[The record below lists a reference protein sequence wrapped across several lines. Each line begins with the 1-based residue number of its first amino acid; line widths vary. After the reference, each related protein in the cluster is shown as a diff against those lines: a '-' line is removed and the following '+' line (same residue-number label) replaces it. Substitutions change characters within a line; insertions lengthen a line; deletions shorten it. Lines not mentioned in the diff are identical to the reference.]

1 MSDKIM
7 IIEDDEKLATLVA
20 DFLQDQGYVIELVH
34 EGYSAIST
42 FEKFQPDIVL
52 IDLMLPGKDGLSLC
66 KIIREKSDV
75 GIIIIT
81 AKGEESDKVLGLR
94 VGADDYLSK
103 PFGMWEMLARIEA
116 LSRRCA
122 NNKNSTIDTSRTLGP
137 FQLQL
142 QQRALLK
149 DSRPIDLTRS
159 EFDILELLTRN
170 PGRVYSREELMVQ
183 IKGGNADSFDRAVDT
198 HISNLR
204 NKIEL
209 DVKSPQY
216 LLTIWGVGYQFQ
228 P

>member
-1 MSDKIM
+1 MSEKIL
-7 IIEDDEKLATLVA
+7 IIEDDEKLASLVA
-20 DFLQDQGYVIELVH
+20 DFLTDQGYVVAMVN
-34 EGYSAIST
+34 EGFSAVSR
-42 FEKFQPDIVL
+42 FEEFQPDIVL
-52 IDLMLPGKDGLSLC
+52 LDLMLPGKDGLSLC
-66 KIIREKSDV
+66 KIIREKSEV

-94 VGADDYLSK
+94 LGADDYLSK
-103 PFGMWEMLARIEA
+103 PFGMWEMLARIES
-116 LSRRCA
+116 LSRRCG
-122 NNKNSTIDTSRTLGP
+122 NNSEIQNTSRTLGP

-149 DSRPIDLTRS
+149 DSLPIELTKS
-159 EFDILELLTRN
+159 EFDIFELLTRH
-170 PGRVYSREELMVQ
+170 PGRVYSRNELMDQ
-183 IKGGNADSFDRAVDT
+183 IKGGNAESFDRAVDT

-209 DVKSPQY
+209 DAKSPQY